1 MSFAF
6 LNIIGYGYVGG
17 GLGHLCKS
25 NNVPFCTYD
34 VIQKD
39 ESMAIMNT
47 DDLEKLVEHSELYNE
62 DNVYTICVPTP
73 SNTTTGE
80 CDISIVE
87 SVIEKLYEMV
97 KSKSNIVIIKSTVQ
111 PGTTRMLMNK
121 FQDKLEIVF
130 CPEFLKEHTYK
141 EDMYNAEFCLVG
153 SDNIDT
159 KVSDVMRT
167 LYKHKAIDVICRSPE
182 ECEIFK
188 YTVNVFLAV
197 KVWYFNEISEICDKF
212 GVEYKGLQELFKLE
226 GRIGE
231 SHTDVPGHDNLY
243 GFGGKCLPK
252 ETLALK
258 YLQEKLGI
266 PNKVLESIISRN
278 NKLRYNKD

>member
-1 MSFAF
+1 MSFTF

-25 NNVPFCTYD
+25 NNVPFCTFD

-39 ESMAIMNT
+39 EPMAKMNT
-47 DDLEKLVEHSELYNE
+47 DNLEKLVEHSELYNE

-73 SNTTTGE
+73 SSTTGE

-87 SVIEKLYEMV
+87 SVIEKLYKTV

-141 EDMYNAEFCLVG
+141 EDMYNADFCLVG

-182 ECEIFK
+182 ECELFK

-197 KVWYFNEISEICDKF
+197 KVWYFNEISEICNKF
-212 GVEYKGLQELFKLE
+212 GVEYKGLQSLFKLE

-231 SHTDVPGHDNLY
+231 SHTDVPGHDNLH

-266 PNKVLESIISRN
+266 PNKVLENIISRN

>member
-1 MSFAF
+1 MSFTF

-34 VIQKD
+34 VIEKD
-39 ESMAIMNT
+39 EKSAMINT
-47 DDLEKLVEHSELYNE
+47 DNLEKLVEHSELSNP
-62 DNVYTICVPTP
+62 DNVYIICVPTP
-73 SNTTTGE
+73 PSSNGE
-80 CDISIVE
+80 CDVSIVYN
-87 SVIEKLYEMV
+87 VIKNLYEKV
-97 KSKSNIVIIKSTVQ
+97 NSKSNIVIIKSTVQ
-111 PGTTRMLMNK
+111 PGTTRMLMK
-121 FQDKLEIVF
+121 TFGDKLEIVF

-141 EDMYNAEFCLVG
+141 EDMYNADFCLVG
-153 SDNIDT
+153 TDNIDT

-167 LYKHKAIDVICRSPE
+167 LYKHKAINVICKSPE
-182 ECEIFK
+182 ECELFK

-197 KVWYFNEISEICDKF
+197 KVWYFNEINEICNKF
-212 GVEYKGLQELFKLE
+212 GVEYKGLQSLFKLE
-226 GRIGE
+226 PRIGE
-231 SHTDVPGHDNLY
+231 SHTDVPGHDGLK

-266 PNKVLESIISRN
+266 PNQVLDNIISRN

>member
-1 MSFAF
+1 MSFTF

-39 ESMAIMNT
+39 EKSAMINT
-47 DDLEKLVEHSELYNE
+47 DNLEKLVEHSELSNP
-62 DNVYTICVPTP
+62 DNIYIICVPTP
-73 SNTTTGE
+73 PSSNGE
-80 CDISIVE
+80 CDVSIVYN
-87 SVIEKLYEMV
+87 VIKNLYEKV
-97 KSKSNIVIIKSTVQ
+97 NSKSNIVIIKSTVQ
-111 PGTTRMLMNK
+111 PGTTRMLMK
-121 FQDKLEIVF
+121 TFGDKLEIVF

-141 EDMYNAEFCLVG
+141 EDMYNADFCLVG
-153 SDNIDT
+153 TDNIDT

-167 LYKHKAIDVICRSPE
+167 LYKHKAINVICKSPE
-182 ECEIFK
+182 ECELFK

-197 KVWYFNEISEICDKF
+197 KVWYFNEINEICNKF
-212 GVEYKGLQELFKLE
+212 GVEYKGLQSLFKLE
-226 GRIGE
+226 PRIGE
-231 SHTDVPGHDNLY
+231 SHTDVPGHDNLH

-258 YLQEKLGI
+258 YLQQKLGI
-266 PNKVLESIISRN
+266 PNKVLENILERN
-278 NKLRYNKD
+278 DKLRYNKD

>member
-1 MSFAF
+1 MSFTF

-25 NNVPFCTYD
+25 NNVSFCTYD

-39 ESMAIMNT
+39 EKSAMINT
-47 DDLEKLVEHSELYNE
+47 DNLEKLVEHSELSNP
-62 DNVYTICVPTP
+62 DNIYIICVPTP
-73 SNTTTGE
+73 PSSNGE
-80 CDISIVE
+80 CDVSIVYN
-87 SVIEKLYEMV
+87 VIKNLYEKV
-97 KSKSNIVIIKSTVQ
+97 NSKSNIVIIKSTVQ
-111 PGTTRMLMNK
+111 PGTTRMLMK
-121 FQDKLEIVF
+121 TFGDKLEIVF

-141 EDMYNAEFCLVG
+141 EDMYNADFCLVG
-153 SDNIDT
+153 TDNIDT

-167 LYKHKAIDVICRSPE
+167 LYKHKAINVICKSPE
-182 ECEIFK
+182 ECELFK

-197 KVWYFNEISEICDKF
+197 KVWYFNEINEICNKF
-212 GVEYKGLQELFKLE
+212 GVEYKGLQSLFKLE
-226 GRIGE
+226 PRIGE
-231 SHTDVPGHDNLY
+231 SHTDVPGHDGLK

-266 PNKVLESIISRN
+266 QNQVLDNIISRN

>member
-17 GLGHLCKS
+17 GIGHLCKS

-34 VIQKD
+34 VIEKD
-39 ESMAIMNT
+39 EKSAMINT
-47 DDLEKLVEHSELYNE
+47 DNLEKLIEYSELSNR
-62 DNVYTICVPTP
+62 DNVYIICVPTP
-73 SNTTTGE
+73 PSSNGE
-80 CDISIVE
+80 CDVSIVYN
-87 SVIEKLYEMV
+87 VIKNLYKKV

-111 PGTTRMLMNK
+111 PGTTRMLMK
-121 FQDKLEIVF
+121 TFGDKLEIVF

-141 EDMYNAEFCLVG
+141 EDMYNADFCLVG
-153 SDNIDT
+153 TDNIDT
-159 KVSDVMRT
+159 KVSDVMQT
-167 LYKHKAIDVICRSPE
+167 LYKHKAINVICKSPE
-182 ECEIFK
+182 ECELFK

-197 KVWYFNEISEICDKF
+197 KVWYFNEINEICNKF
-212 GVEYKGLQELFKLE
+212 GVEYKNLQSLFKLE
-226 GRIGE
+226 PRIGE
-231 SHTDVPGHDNLY
+231 SHTDVPGHDGLK

-266 PNKVLESIISRN
+266 PNQVLENILDRN
-278 NKLRYNKD
+278 DKLRYNKD

>member
-1 MSFAF
+1 MSFTF

-25 NNVPFCTYD
+25 NNVPFCTFD

-39 ESMAIMNT
+39 EPMAKMNT
-47 DDLEKLVEHSELYNE
+47 DNLEKLVEHSELYNE

-73 SNTTTGE
+73 SSTTGE

-87 SVIEKLYEMV
+87 SVIEKLYKTV
-97 KSKSNIVIIKSTVQ
+97 KSKSNIVIIKSTIQ

-141 EDMYNAEFCLVG
+141 EDMYNADFCLVG

-182 ECEIFK
+182 ECELFK

-197 KVWYFNEISEICDKF
+197 KVWYFNEISEICNKF
-212 GVEYKGLQELFKLE
+212 GVEYKGLQSLFKLE

-231 SHTDVPGHDNLY
+231 SHTDVPGHDNLH

-266 PNKVLESIISRN
+266 PNKVLENIISRN

>member
-1 MSFAF
+1 MSFTF

-25 NNVPFCTYD
+25 NNVSFCTYD

-39 ESMAIMNT
+39 EKSAMINT
-47 DDLEKLVEHSELYNE
+47 DNLEKLVEHSELSNP
-62 DNVYTICVPTP
+62 DNIYIICVPTP
-73 SNTTTGE
+73 PSSNGE
-80 CDISIVE
+80 CDVSIVYN
-87 SVIEKLYEMV
+87 VIKNLYEKV
-97 KSKSNIVIIKSTVQ
+97 NSKSNIVIIKSTVQ
-111 PGTTRMLMNK
+111 PGTTRMLMK
-121 FQDKLEIVF
+121 TFGDKLEIVF

-141 EDMYNAEFCLVG
+141 EDMYNADFCLVG
-153 SDNIDT
+153 TDNIDT

-167 LYKHKAIDVICRSPE
+167 LYKHKAINVICKSPE
-182 ECEIFK
+182 ECELFK

-197 KVWYFNEISEICDKF
+197 KVWYFNEINEICNKF
-212 GVEYKGLQELFKLE
+212 CVEYKGLQSLFKLE
-226 GRIGE
+226 PRIGE
-231 SHTDVPGHDNLY
+231 SHTDVPGHDGLK

-266 PNKVLESIISRN
+266 PNQVLDNIISRN

>member
-1 MSFAF
+1 MSFSF

-39 ESMAIMNT
+39 ESMAKMNT
-47 DDLEKLVEHSELYNE
+47 DDLEKLVEYSELYNE

-73 SNTTTGE
+73 SSTTGE

-87 SVIEKLYEMV
+87 SVIEKLYKTV

-141 EDMYNAEFCLVG
+141 EDMYNADFCLVG
-153 SDNIDT
+153 SDNTNT
-159 KVSDVMRT
+159 KVSDVMRI
-167 LYKHKAIDVICRSPE
+167 LYKHKVIDVICRSPE

-197 KVWYFNEISEICDKF
+197 KVWYFNEISEICNKF

-231 SHTDVPGHDNLY
+231 SHTDVPGHDSLH

-266 PNKVLESIISRN
+266 PNKVLENIISRN

>member
-1 MSFAF
+1 MSFTF

-25 NNVPFCTYD
+25 NNVPFCTFD

-39 ESMAIMNT
+39 EPMAKMNT
-47 DDLEKLVEHSELYNE
+47 DNLEKLVEHSELYNE

-73 SNTTTGE
+73 SSTTGE

-87 SVIEKLYEMV
+87 SVIEKLYKTV

-141 EDMYNAEFCLVG
+141 EDMYNADFCLVG

-159 KVSDVMRT
+159 KVSDVMRK
-167 LYKHKAIDVICRSPE
+167 LYKHKEIDVICRSSE

-197 KVWYFNEISEICDKF
+197 KVWYFNEISEICNKF
-212 GVEYKGLQELFKLE
+212 GVEYKGLQSLFKLE
-226 GRIGE
+226 PRIGE
-231 SHTDVPGHDNLY
+231 SHTDVPGHDKLH

-258 YLQEKLGI
+258 YLQENLGI
-266 PNKVLESIISRN
+266 PNQVLENIISRN

>member
-1 MSFAF
+1 MSFTF

-39 ESMAIMNT
+39 EKSAMINT
-47 DDLEKLVEHSELYNE
+47 DNLEKLVEHSELSNP
-62 DNVYTICVPTP
+62 DNIYIICVPTP
-73 SNTTTGE
+73 PSSNGE
-80 CDISIVE
+80 CDVSIVYN
-87 SVIEKLYEMV
+87 VIKNLYEKV
-97 KSKSNIVIIKSTVQ
+97 NSKSNIVIIKSTVQ
-111 PGTTRMLMNK
+111 PGTTRMLMK
-121 FQDKLEIVF
+121 TFGDKLEIVF

-141 EDMYNAEFCLVG
+141 EDMYNADFCLVG
-153 SDNIDT
+153 TDNIDT

-167 LYKHKAIDVICRSPE
+167 LYKHKAINVICKSPE
-182 ECEIFK
+182 ECELFK

-197 KVWYFNEISEICDKF
+197 KVWYFNEINEICNKF
-212 GVEYKGLQELFKLE
+212 GVEYKGLQSLFKLE
-226 GRIGE
+226 PRIGE
-231 SHTDVPGHDNLY
+231 SHTDVPGHDGLK

-266 PNKVLESIISRN
+266 PNQVLDNIISRN

>member
-39 ESMAIMNT
+39 ESMAKMNT
-47 DDLEKLVEHSELYNE
+47 DNLEKLVEHSELYNE

-73 SNTTTGE
+73 SSTTGE

-87 SVIEKLYEMV
+87 SVIEKLYKTV
-97 KSKSNIVIIKSTVQ
+97 KSKSNIVIIKSTIQ
-111 PGTTRMLMNK
+111 PGTTHVLMNK

-141 EDMYNAEFCLVG
+141 EDMYNADFCLVG

-182 ECEIFK
+182 ECELFK

-197 KVWYFNEISEICDKF
+197 KVWYFNEISEICNKF

-231 SHTDVPGHDNLY
+231 SHTDVPGHDNLH

-258 YLQEKLGI
+258 YLQQKLGI
-266 PNKVLESIISRN
+266 PNKVLENILERN
-278 NKLRYNKD
+278 DKLRYNKD

>member
-1 MSFAF
+1 MSFTF

-25 NNVPFCTYD
+25 NNVPFCTFD

-39 ESMAIMNT
+39 EPMAKMNT
-47 DDLEKLVEHSELYNE
+47 DNLEKLVEHSELYNE

-73 SNTTTGE
+73 SSTTGE

-87 SVIEKLYEMV
+87 SVIEKLYKTV

-141 EDMYNAEFCLVG
+141 EDMYNADFCLVG
-153 SDNIDT
+153 SDNVDT

-167 LYKHKAIDVICRSPE
+167 LYKHKEIDVICRSSE

-197 KVWYFNEISEICDKF
+197 KVWYFNEISEICNKF

-231 SHTDVPGHDNLY
+231 SHTDVPGHDNLH

-258 YLQEKLGI
+258 YLQENLGI
-266 PNKVLESIISRN
+266 PNKVLENIISRN

>member
-17 GLGHLCKS
+17 GIGHLCKS

-34 VIQKD
+34 VIEKD
-39 ESMAIMNT
+39 EKSAMINT
-47 DDLEKLVEHSELYNE
+47 DNLEKLIEYSELSNR
-62 DNVYTICVPTP
+62 DNVYIICVPTP
-73 SNTTTGE
+73 PSSNGE
-80 CDISIVE
+80 CDVSIVYN
-87 SVIEKLYEMV
+87 VIKNLYKKV
-97 KSKSNIVIIKSTVQ
+97 NSKSNIVIIKSTVQ
-111 PGTTRMLMNK
+111 PGTTRMLMK
-121 FQDKLEIVF
+121 TFGDKLEIVF

-141 EDMYNAEFCLVG
+141 EDMYNADFCLVG

-167 LYKHKAIDVICRSPE
+167 LYKHKEINVICKSPE
-182 ECEIFK
+182 ECELFK

-197 KVWYFNEISEICDKF
+197 KVWYFNEINEICNKF
-212 GVEYKGLQELFKLE
+212 GVEYKNLQSLFKLE
-226 GRIGE
+226 PRIGE
-231 SHTDVPGHDNLY
+231 SHTDVPGHDGLK

-266 PNKVLESIISRN
+266 PNQVLENILDRN
-278 NKLRYNKD
+278 DKLRYNKD

>member
-25 NNVPFCTYD
+25 NDVQFCTYD
-34 VIQKD
+34 VVQKD
-39 ESMAIMNT
+39 ELMAKMNT
-47 DDLEKLVEHSELYNE
+47 DDLEKLVENSELYNE
-62 DNVYTICVPTP
+62 DNVYAICVPTP
-73 SNTTTGE
+73 SSTTGE

-87 SVIEKLYEMV
+87 SVIEKLYRNV

-141 EDMYNAEFCLVG
+141 EDMYNADFCLVG
-153 SDNIDT
+153 SDNRDT
-159 KVSDVMRT
+159 KVSNVMRT
-167 LYKHKAIDVICRSPE
+167 LYKHKEIDVICRSPE

-197 KVWYFNEISEICDKF
+197 KVWYFNEISEICNKF

-226 GRIGE
+226 SRIGE
-231 SHTDVPGHDNLY
+231 THTDVPGHDKLH

-258 YLQEKLGI
+258 FLQKKLDI
-266 PNKVLESIISRN
+266 PNKVLENILDRN
-278 NKLRYNKD
+278 NKLRYNRD

>member
-1 MSFAF
+1 MSFTF

-39 ESMAIMNT
+39 EPMAKMNT
-47 DDLEKLVEHSELYNE
+47 DNLEKLVEHSELYNE

-73 SNTTTGE
+73 SSTTGE

-87 SVIEKLYEMV
+87 SVIEKLYKTV
-97 KSKSNIVIIKSTVQ
+97 KSKSNIVIIKSTIQ

-141 EDMYNAEFCLVG
+141 EDMYNADFCLVG

-182 ECEIFK
+182 ECELFK

-197 KVWYFNEISEICDKF
+197 KVWYFNEISEICNKF
-212 GVEYKGLQELFKLE
+212 GVEYKGLQSLFKLE

-231 SHTDVPGHDNLY
+231 SHTDVPGHDNLH

-266 PNKVLESIISRN
+266 PNKVLENIISRN